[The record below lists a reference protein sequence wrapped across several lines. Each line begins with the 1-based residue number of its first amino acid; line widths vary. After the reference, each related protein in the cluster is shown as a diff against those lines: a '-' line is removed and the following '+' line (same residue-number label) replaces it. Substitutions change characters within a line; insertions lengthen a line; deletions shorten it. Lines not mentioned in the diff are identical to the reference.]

1 MRTEHKLPQEI
12 QKKHKSNMKKY
23 TYLITFLSII
33 LLTLTS
39 CLKSDG
45 ALEVKEYP
53 YAVLRSVSIDDIH
66 TKYTIK
72 GSDGNDSTI
81 TKKVIGSNYPFTIDQ
96 ENNIAYNV
104 DSLPV
109 GTDVTRVSTYI
120 SCDGIA
126 YLYVD
131 SLDSFKSQV
140 STDSLDFTNPL
151 RLRIVS
157 TDKSYSREYQIRL
170 NVHTI
175 DPDQLY
181 WNKLSTTPDATSSEL
196 RLIAAK
202 EALYLFGTDTEGKL
216 SLATAAQADA
226 SAWTVQSTTAPTALN
241 LNSITL
247 FNDNFYAV
255 AEGKLYTSADG
266 ATWENLPCE
275 KSLTTLFAASDKDNI
290 MWAATTDSLATTA
303 DPAAGFTAVQPLS
316 KRFPLNN
323 LSWTIAPLRTN
334 MNINRYIL
342 IGGTPQEPQQPKL
355 WGKLS
360 NEKKWVEYHP
370 SSYQNKL
377 CPELKSLTIIPYD
390 SKLYAIGGSGTVEGK
405 RVEALSTIFISRDNG
420 LTWEAAKEGGPT
432 LPAEL
437 SGTEIPFSATVDQNG
452 NIWLA
457 TGGSNGTVWRGRM
470 NKLDL

>member
-1 MRTEHKLPQEI
+1 
-12 QKKHKSNMKKY
+12 MKKY
-23 TYLITFLSII
+23 TYLTTFLTII

-53 YAVLRSVSIDDIH
+53 YATLRSVSIDDIH
-66 TKYTIK
+66 TTYTIK
-72 GSDGNDSTI
+72 KDDGSDSTYI
-81 TKKVIGSNYPFTIDQ
+81 KTVTGSNYPFTIDQ
-96 ENNIAYNV
+96 EINLAYNV

-109 GTDVTRVSTYI
+109 GTNITRVSTNI

-131 SLDSFKSQV
+131 SLGSFKSQV

-157 TDKSYSREYQIRL
+157 TDKSYSREYQVRL

-175 DPDQLY
+175 DPNQLY
-181 WNKLSTTPDATSSEL
+181 WNKLSTSPDATSTEL
-196 RLIAAK
+196 RLMTAN
-202 EALYLFGTDTEGKL
+202 ETLYLFGIDAEGNL
-216 SLATAAQADA
+216 SLATASQSDA
-226 SAWTVQSTTAPTALN
+226 SAWTTQTTSAPAALN

-247 FNDNFYAV
+247 FDGKFYAV
-255 AEGKLYTSADG
+255 AEGKLYASTDG
-266 ATWENLPCE
+266 AAWENLPCE
-275 KSLTTLFAASDKDNI
+275 KSLTTLFAASDKDNV
-290 MWAATTDSLATTA
+290 MWAATADSLATTA
-303 DPAAGFTAVQPLS
+303 DPAAGFTSVQSLS
-316 KRFPLNN
+316 ERFPLNN
-323 LSWTIAPLRTN
+323 LSWTVAPLRTN

-342 IGGTPQEPQQPKL
+342 IGDAPQQPQQPKL

-390 SKLYAIGGSGTVEGK
+390 SKLYAIGGSGTVEGN
-405 RVEALSTIFISRDNG
+405 RVESLSTIFISRDNG

-432 LPAEL
+432 LPEEL
-437 SGTEIPFSATVDQNG
+437 SGTEAPFSATVDQND
-452 NIWLA
+452 NIWLV